1 MSFTTLSGCLV
12 SPINYCQAPCQT
24 LHSCLA
30 MSLKSSS
37 SRVRQGSPNFH
48 TYRINV
54 EGQTFLLTELELQ
67 SEPDNIFNLKRQ
79 SPMTLSSPCSNSND
93 TYIHADPNIFRLIHA
108 HLQGYDIFPLPP
120 QGVPFGRGITAGIS
134 TYRLPS
140 LSKEAT
146 LKNLLRDASE
156 FGLKNLVVQVEQEI
170 INQAGASTATKAVE
184 DDHEAMKGFVMLE
197 SV

>member
-1 MSFTTLSGCLV
+1 
-12 SPINYCQAPCQT
+12 
-24 LHSCLA
+24 

-37 SRVRQGSPNFH
+37 NRVRLGSPYFH

-79 SPMTLSSPCSNSND
+79 APTALHSPHTNNDD
-93 TYIHADPNIFRLIHA
+93 TYIRADPNIFRLIHA
-108 HLQGYDIFPLPP
+108 HLQGYEIFPLPP
-120 QGVPFGRGITAGIS
+120 QGIPFGRGITAGIN

-156 FGLKNLVVQVEQEI
+156 FGLTNLVAKVEQETA
-170 INQAGASTATKAVE
+170 NQAGAPSEMMVRPVE
-184 DDHEAMKGFVMLE
+184 YDQEETKGFVILE